1 MKEDLDIRRRKAVW
15 RATHRGTKELD
26 LLIGRY
32 AQARL
37 MAMNERELGHFED
50 FLHVADPELQIWLLS
65 PVSLPEVVFADLVTE
80 MRKFHGLTTQAG
92 REHEQVTKPQ

>member
-1 MKEDLDIRRRKAVW
+1 MQEDLDNRRRKAVW

-50 FLHVADPELQIWLLS
+50 FLHVADPQLQNWLLS
-65 PVSLPEVVFADLVTE
+65 PVSLPQADFADLVTE

-92 REHEQVTKPQ
+92 RQPEQAAKPR